1 LYYRWLS
8 VWVNT
13 NGYIQ
18 IGTAQVN
25 VFYVKSHTHVLNEP
39 GSGTGHDTVMTEPH
53 AGTGHDTSLTEPN
66 AGTGHDTSLTEP
78 HSGSGHDTTM
88 DEPHSGTGHDTSLGE
103 PNAGTGHDTTLNEP
117 GGGTGHSTNES
128 DVLSEIASYPTNI
141 LVYVNDVEVTTSP
154 LPGGDTIEALAI
166 PKSAFIDGLNTLK
179 IVAPTKG
186 CIYAFGF
193 YTQYGDLA

>member
-1 LYYRWLS
+1 
-8 VWVNT
+8 
-13 NGYIQ
+13 
-18 IGTAQVN
+18 
-25 VFYVKSHTHVLNEP
+25 
-39 GSGTGHDTVMTEPH
+39 MTEPH